1 MSAVPVVSTAPLDA
15 SLVESVLL
23 QGDLSRLTPSQRVS
37 YYNRVCESLGL
48 NPLTKPFDYLNLNG
62 KTVLY
67 AKRDAT
73 EQLRKI
79 HGVSIVEISSR
90 ELAGVFVV
98 TAKAQ
103 DARQRIDVSTGAVP
117 IANLKGE
124 ALANALMKAETKA
137 KRRVTLSICG
147 LGLLDESEVDSIP
160 QAAVQAKAT
169 TEKVNTE
176 TGEIVEQSPAPAAAL
191 PPASEQQSYT
201 GILTAKGPRKAGKTM
216 VYEFQ
221 VDDQLMSTMD
231 FAVADK
237 ASKFDGQRTVVTFT
251 RTAKGGIML
260 LDIAP
265 DVVARELAAEEVF

>member
-1 MSAVPVVSTAPLDA
+1 MSAVPAVASTPLDA
-15 SLVESVLL
+15 GIVESVLL
-23 QGDLSRLTPSQRVS
+23 QGDLSRLTPPQRVA

-48 NPLTKPFDYLNLNG
+48 NPLTKPFDYLSLNG

-79 HGVSIVEISSR
+79 HGVSIVEITSR
-90 ELAGVFVV
+90 EVGGVFVV

-147 LGLLDESEVDSIP
+147 LGLLDETEVETIP
-160 QAAVQAKAT
+160 RAAVQATAHA
-169 TEKVNTE
+169 EAVNTE
-176 TGEIVEQSPAPAAAL
+176 TGEIVEQPTADMPADL
-191 PPASEQQSYT
+191 TYT
-201 GILTAKGPRKAGKTM
+201 GLLAGVTKRKLADGKPAIDCQIDEQSIYTTNKQLAEQAKALQGRRVT
-216 VYEFQ
+216 VRY
-221 VDDQLMSTMD
+221 
-231 FAVADK
+231 AVKPEGLLLIAIEAE
-237 ASKFDGQRTVVTFT
+237 ASVSETS
-251 RTAKGGIML
+251 
-260 LDIAP
+260 
-265 DVVARELAAEEVF
+265 AEEIPF

>member
-1 MSAVPVVSTAPLDA
+1 MAVPATVPAPLDA

-23 QGDLSRLTPSQRVS
+23 QGDLSRLTAPQRVA

-48 NPLTKPFDYLNLNG
+48 NPLTKPFDYLALNG

-79 HGVSIVEISSR
+79 HGVSIVELNSR
-90 ELAGVFVV
+90 EVGGVFVV

-103 DARQRIDVSTGAVP
+103 DARQRIDVSTGAVA

-147 LGLLDESEVDSIP
+147 LGLLDETEVDTIP
-160 QAAVQAKAT
+160 RAAVQATAT
-169 TEKVNTE
+169 AEAVNTD
-176 TGEIVEQSPAPAAAL
+176 TGEIVEQAAP
-191 PPASEQQSYT
+191 PIASADPDKSYT
-201 GILTAKGPRKAGKTM
+201 GTYQSTATRKKGVLMIHDLTI
-216 VYEFQ
+216 
-221 VDDQLMSTMD
+221 
-231 FAVADK
+231 
-237 ASKFDGQRTVVTFT
+237 DGQKFSVEETRGKLWQAMEGQRVTVTYREV
-251 RTAKGGIML
+251 KGGTL
-260 LDIAP
+260 LTSL
-265 DVVARELAAEEVF
+265 VAAILSEPLAELPADEVFR